1 MLNIYNSITIL
12 QYFILVIIGVIFL
25 KKISELLA
33 KRINRIT
40 AYVIAV
46 IVTISITAIYYTVVK
61 AYINIPSQSDVIIL
75 MLVYI
80 VTMVVLET
88 FLSIRRG
95 CFTVADRMKVF
106 LYIIITIAVY
116 AMLVWLSGY
125 IGQEYKKYLLLA
137 GLLQLMLAYIFY
149 SISVRLYEENYNE
162 KEADRLRNKINL
174 GEDYLKNVQAM
185 DKQIR
190 VIKHDMKNQLQ
201 TFTELIKSKKYDEA
215 EQFLKMYGMN
225 LESTQDY
232 IHTDNLLFNTIIN
245 NKIQYAKSEKIIVS
259 SSINKKIKQ
268 MKDNDLCTVIGNLID
283 NAIEAELR
291 ENEYREIEISSFWNG
306 EECVFRIGNF
316 VSKSVLD
323 NNEELQTVKADKVS
337 HGLGTQIIRNL
348 MKKNKGIC
356 DYYEEGEMFY
366 CTIRW

>member
-61 AYINIPSQSDVIIL
+61 VYINIPSQSDVIIL

-95 CFTVADRMKVF
+95 CFTAADRMKVF

-201 TFTELIKSKKYDEA
+201 TLTELIKSKKYDEA
-215 EQFLKMYGMN
+215 EQFLKRYGMN

-259 SSINKKIKQ
+259 SSINKK
-268 MKDNDLCTVIGNLID
+268 LS
-283 NAIEAELR
+283 R
-291 ENEYREIEISSFWNG
+291 
-306 EECVFRIGNF
+306 
-316 VSKSVLD
+316 
-323 NNEELQTVKADKVS
+323 
-337 HGLGTQIIRNL
+337 
-348 MKKNKGIC
+348 
-356 DYYEEGEMFY
+356 
-366 CTIRW
+366 

>member
-25 KKISELLA
+25 KKVSELLA

-46 IVTISITAIYYTVVK
+46 IVTISNTVVK

-95 CFTVADRMKVF
+95 CFTAADRMKVF

-137 GLLQLMLAYIFY
+137 ADAGLHIL
-149 SISVRLYEENYNE
+149 
-162 KEADRLRNKINL
+162 
-174 GEDYLKNVQAM
+174 
-185 DKQIR
+185 
-190 VIKHDMKNQLQ
+190 
-201 TFTELIKSKKYDEA
+201 
-215 EQFLKMYGMN
+215 
-225 LESTQDY
+225 
-232 IHTDNLLFNTIIN
+232 
-245 NKIQYAKSEKIIVS
+245 
-259 SSINKKIKQ
+259 
-268 MKDNDLCTVIGNLID
+268 
-283 NAIEAELR
+283 
-291 ENEYREIEISSFWNG
+291 
-306 EECVFRIGNF
+306 
-316 VSKSVLD
+316 
-323 NNEELQTVKADKVS
+323 
-337 HGLGTQIIRNL
+337 
-348 MKKNKGIC
+348 
-356 DYYEEGEMFY
+356 
-366 CTIRW
+366 

>member
-40 AYVIAV
+40 AYVVAV
-46 IVTISITAIYYTVVK
+46 IVTISITAIYYMVVK
-61 AYINIPSQSDVIIL
+61 VYINIPSQSDVIIL

-95 CFTVADRMKVF
+95 CFTAADRMKVF

-201 TFTELIKSKKYDEA
+201 TLTELIKSKKYDEA
-215 EQFLKMYGMN
+215 E
-225 LESTQDY
+225 
-232 IHTDNLLFNTIIN
+232 
-245 NKIQYAKSEKIIVS
+245 
-259 SSINKKIKQ
+259 
-268 MKDNDLCTVIGNLID
+268 
-283 NAIEAELR
+283 
-291 ENEYREIEISSFWNG
+291 
-306 EECVFRIGNF
+306 
-316 VSKSVLD
+316 
-323 NNEELQTVKADKVS
+323 
-337 HGLGTQIIRNL
+337 
-348 MKKNKGIC
+348 
-356 DYYEEGEMFY
+356 
-366 CTIRW
+366 

>member
-1 MLNIYNSITIL
+1 M
-12 QYFILVIIGVIFL
+12 
-25 KKISELLA
+25 
-33 KRINRIT
+33 
-40 AYVIAV
+40 
-46 IVTISITAIYYTVVK
+46 K

-95 CFTVADRMKVF
+95 CFTAADRMKVF

-232 IHTDNLLFNTIIN
+232 IHTDNLLFN
-245 NKIQYAKSEKIIVS
+245 
-259 SSINKKIKQ
+259 
-268 MKDNDLCTVIGNLID
+268 
-283 NAIEAELR
+283 R
-291 ENEYREIEISSFWNG
+291 
-306 EECVFRIGNF
+306 
-316 VSKSVLD
+316 
-323 NNEELQTVKADKVS
+323 
-337 HGLGTQIIRNL
+337 
-348 MKKNKGIC
+348 
-356 DYYEEGEMFY
+356 
-366 CTIRW
+366 